1 MQTSGGYEM
10 RKTSSSAFFL
20 AGVTYLSPQSI
31 FSLENM
37 IGLKIFVH
45 PTNME
50 LSPQATQVTNTKQVC
65 FEKWQRN
72 IKDK

>member
-10 RKTSSSAFFL
+10 RKTSRLAFFL

-50 LSPQATQVTNTKQVC
+50 LSP
-65 FEKWQRN
+65 
-72 IKDK
+72 

>member
-1 MQTSGGYEM
+1 MQTSGEYEM
-10 RKTSSSAFFL
+10 RKTSRLAFFL

-37 IGLKIFVH
+37 MGLKIGH
-45 PTNME
+45 TGYK
-50 LSPQATQVTNTKQVC
+50 NTKQVC